1 MVAVAAP
8 RAKGSVEAANFF
20 HAISDGIARAG
31 DEIAS
36 DDGKVS
42 AEIVGYI
49 HGAAHLCAGHI
60 TTEVNVADL
69 HNLHAIESGRQIG
82 QRNLDA
88 ADLIVEALCGE
99 TVHGTEERSGTR
111 GSSRGAEEVAAG
123 GGGQDVNR
131 GRRGGAGRSPGRC
144 FFPFG
149 PAPPPP
155 GAPPHKPAYRGQKHK
170 AAR

>member
-42 AEIVGYI
+42 AEIVGHI

-82 QRNLDA
+82 HRNLDA

-123 GGGQDVNR
+123 GGGTDHSTRPR
-131 GRRGGAGRSPGRC
+131 GRRPRPPDTV
-144 FFPFG
+144 FFP
-149 PAPPPP
+149 
-155 GAPPHKPAYRGQKHK
+155 R
-170 AAR
+170 